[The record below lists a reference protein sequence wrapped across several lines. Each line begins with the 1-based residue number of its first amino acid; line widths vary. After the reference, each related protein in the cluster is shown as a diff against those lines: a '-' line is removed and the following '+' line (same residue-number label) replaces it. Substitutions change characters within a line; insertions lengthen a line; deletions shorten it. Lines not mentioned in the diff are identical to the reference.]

1 MNDVWI
7 QLILT
12 SGTVIGALFFT
23 IRYAIK
29 ETNKG
34 KDSFLKYL
42 EKMQEQQLQYYE
54 VKNGNIERISNLF
67 AQTIDKNTSAVQ
79 ELVGKFDSKSKPKVK
94 KIKNTK

>member
-7 QLILT
+7 QLILA
-12 SGTVIGALFFT
+12 SGTVIGAMFFT

-34 KDSFLKYL
+34 KDSFLTYL
-42 EKMQEQQLQYYE
+42 EKMQEQQLKYYE

-67 AQTIDKNTSAVQ
+67 AQTIDRNTVAVQ
-79 ELVGKFDSKSKPKVK
+79 ELVGRFDSAKKVK
-94 KIKNTK
+94 ITKTKKK